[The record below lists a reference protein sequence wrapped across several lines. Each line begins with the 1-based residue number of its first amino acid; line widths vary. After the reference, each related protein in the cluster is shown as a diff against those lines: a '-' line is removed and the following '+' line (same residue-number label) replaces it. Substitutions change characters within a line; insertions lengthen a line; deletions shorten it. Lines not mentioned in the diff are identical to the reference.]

1 MKLYILGALCDK
13 GGILKEF
20 KPLVGL
26 SVIGQLWKGHPGFK
40 AENENSFMDPT
51 FQREENN

>member
-20 KPLVGL
+20 KSLVGL
-26 SVIGQLWKGHPGFK
+26 LVIGQLWKGHL
-40 AENENSFMDPT
+40 ES
-51 FQREENN
+51 